1 MENPDWSGNGNPKFY
16 NTFLFVS
23 RTRISIPRNVVRDQK
38 RSVMS
43 RQFESNV
50 LDLWFEGSHRA
61 DPPEHR
67 AEAKSEGL
75 TDFDQIMAVVQA
87 LEATGT
93 SPTARPINELARDLL
108 LSSPKQNAL
117 IPPSPAPNAGIPPSA
132 TQSARIPPSST
143 PNARTLP
150 NSTQNTVIPAS
161 PTQNSR
167 IKDPGRL
174 AANDSL
180 IKSRYA
186 ATILRVARTSDRE
199 TAARLV
205 HGISRDFP
213 LHSEI
218 PEIAD
223 IHLRAIAS
231 FDQLATSLVDAT
243 DPIKQQPLWKAALD
257 AAAEWLRAVQPFGST
272 ASRHADVA

>member
-1 MENPDWSGNGNPKFY
+1 
-16 NTFLFVS
+16 
-23 RTRISIPRNVVRDQK
+23 
-38 RSVMS
+38 MS

-61 DPPEHR
+61 DPREHG

-93 SPTARPINELARDLL
+93 SPTAQPINEIARDILL
-108 LSSPKQNAL
+108 
-117 IPPSPAPNAGIPPSA
+117 
-132 TQSARIPPSST
+132 
-143 PNARTLP
+143 TLP

-161 PTQNSR
+161 PTQNFG

-205 HGISRDFP
+205 RGISRDFP

-257 AAAEWLRAVQPFGST
+257 AAAEWLRTVQPIGSA
-272 ASRHADVA
+272 ASRHAEAA